1 MVGPGL
7 TMARSL
13 ALLSALLAA
22 AALPAPAGAQGRLNL
37 LPTGEYRCALPGSA
51 AGRAWIDQ
59 PERGFTIVRASRYRS
74 ADGAGTYLMTG
85 REVRFTGGPMKG
97 TRLLRVSGRM
107 LREIDAEGVPG
118 RLRCLRTGPIPDRD

>member
-1 MVGPGL
+1 MRQIVLDTETTGLEPGQGD
-7 TMARSL
+7 RVIEV
-13 ALLSALLAA
+13 AA
-22 AALPAPAGAQGRLNL
+22 VELMNL

-97 TRLLRVSGRM
+97 TRLLRVAGRM
-107 LREIDAEGVPG
+107 LRESDAEGVPG
-118 RLRCLRTGPIPDRD
+118 RLRCLRTGPIPDRR